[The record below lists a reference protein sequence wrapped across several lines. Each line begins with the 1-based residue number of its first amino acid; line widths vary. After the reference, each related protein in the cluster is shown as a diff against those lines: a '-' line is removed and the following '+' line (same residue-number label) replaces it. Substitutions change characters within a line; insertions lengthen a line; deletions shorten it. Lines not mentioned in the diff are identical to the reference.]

1 MRPFLLT
8 AFLAVFSWPAEAQ
21 EQCADRDRMVAHYD
35 LNWGEKPQSMGLL
48 RNGALLEVLVNQ
60 ITKTFTVLVTSVS
73 MRSCVVSTGKY
84 WEGGFDHDFPPDS

>member
-1 MRPFLLT
+1 MLT

-21 EQCADRDRMVAHYD
+21 EQCAARDRMVAHYER
-35 LNWGEKPQSMGLL
+35 NWGEKPQGMGLL
-48 RNGALLEVLVNQ
+48 GNGALLEVLVNQ

-84 WEGGFDHDFPPDS
+84 WEGVFDHDDAPDS